1 MKRAVSTLAFPSQ
14 KSYNG
19 GVSELS
25 SPSMKRAIKIDGKVT
40 VPNFTIEKLLRSV
53 SEDAAGTSRSDPRLW
68 TLGDV
73 GSRSVPDWLR
83 STLQEALLLLNRAEQ
98 QYRFPSPT
106 DNMRREGATVVYGK
120 GSVGSHE
127 DYQMSG
133 LSLLVFLGGHTPDDE
148 APYGSQL
155 ISEGEFYAGGK
166 MTLMRPGDAL
176 VFDDRETHSWMAN
189 GCWFFLVSPLNKV

>member
-1 MKRAVSTLAFPSQ
+1 
-14 KSYNG
+14 
-19 GVSELS
+19 
-25 SPSMKRAIKIDGKVT
+25 MKRAIKIDGKVT

-53 SEDAAGTSRSDPRLW
+53 SEDAAGRSDPRLW

-73 GSRSVPDWLR
+73 GSMPVPDWLR
-83 STLQEALLLLNRAEQ
+83 ATLPEALTLLNRAGQ
-98 QYRFPSPT
+98 QYRFPDPT

-127 DYQMSG
+127 DYEMTG

-155 ISEGEFYAGGK
+155 ISEGEF
-166 MTLMRPGDAL
+166 TLAEKQPY
-176 VFDDRETHSWMAN
+176 
-189 GCWFFLVSPLNKV
+189 